1 MLLSMGSQRVG
12 HDLGTEQQAFEMN
25 RGDWQIVALVLKK
38 PPTKAGDTRGAG
50 LVPESGRSPRE
61 GHGNPLQCSWLENP
75 MDRGV

>member
-38 PPTKAGDTRGAG
+38 PPAKAGDTSDAG

-61 GHGNPLQCSWLENP
+61 VHGNPLQCSWLENP